1 MKRVM
6 FVIESLAGG
15 GAEKVLATLVRHL
28 DRQQLHV
35 TVCPIVDT
43 RQPNNHTSP
52 DSK

>member
-6 FVIESLAGG
+6 FVIESLSGG
-15 GAEKVLATLVRHL
+15 GAERVLSTLARHL

-43 RQPNNHTSP
+43 GQTNNLTFP
-52 DSK
+52 DSQ